1 MGEQLLRQIAFYGKG
16 GIGKSTTS
24 QNIAAALGEAGLK
37 MLVVGC
43 DPKADCTSL
52 LTGELFQETVL
63 EKVRSVEAVVLPLRI
78 LAFRPTV
85 RRLC

>member
-1 MGEQLLRQIAFYGKG
+1 MSSERPGRRCPRQIAFYGKG

-24 QNIAAALGEAGLK
+24 QNVAAALADEGKRL
-37 MLVVGC
+37 LVVGC

-63 EKVRSVEAVVLPLRI
+63 EHVRS
-78 LAFRPTV
+78 
-85 RRLC
+85 

>member
-1 MGEQLLRQIAFYGKG
+1 MSSERPGRRRPRQIAFYGKG

-24 QNIAAALGEAGLK
+24 QNVAAALADEGKRL
-37 MLVVGC
+37 LVVGC

-63 EKVRSVEAVVLPLRI
+63 EHCLLYTSRCV
-78 LAFRPTV
+78 
-85 RRLC
+85 